1 MGFRF
6 RLGWVIVLLLLSA
19 SAWAAV
25 RCVQCGLEIEGK
37 PRVTSRGVF
46 CSAACE
52 AKATPRCATCDEI
65 LSGEV
70 LVLGELFYC
79 SHACLPEQEPARKCG
94 ACSKGISGKYLIL
107 SGVDYCSQACV
118 NATLPKC
125 HACSEPVESG
135 VQYGDRIY
143 CARDGRAPACGAC
156 GFPAVAARTLDDGR
170 VFCSGCLG
178 DTVGSDERAR
188 PLYRRAASEVEAITG
203 LKLGELPPLELVTK
217 GRLLEQGEGVL
228 NEGSAGLYRST
239 RLVKTIDGKPTGES
253 MLSEPRIS
261 LLSHMDA
268 ATFEAAAV
276 HELMH
281 HLMALHFVRAEEDG
295 PQWLREGVAEYVSS
309 IACRRAGRSR
319 LAADMREKP
328 PPYGNGL
335 RWMQWRF
342 GEDGWSRLRLWL
354 ATVDARRLPA
364 EPQR

>member
-1 MGFRF
+1 
-6 RLGWVIVLLLLSA
+6 VIVLLLLSA

-188 PLYRRAASEVEAITG
+188 PLYRRAA
-203 LKLGELPPLELVTK
+203 
-217 GRLLEQGEGVL
+217 
-228 NEGSAGLYRST
+228 YRST